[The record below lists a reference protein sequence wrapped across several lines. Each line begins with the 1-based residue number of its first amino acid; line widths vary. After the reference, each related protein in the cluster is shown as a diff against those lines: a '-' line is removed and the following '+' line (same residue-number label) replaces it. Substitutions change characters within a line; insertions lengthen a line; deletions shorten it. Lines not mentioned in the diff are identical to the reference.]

1 MGIFLGVRKWLKELM
16 NSSFFGDNASC
27 VYTMTYAIMNL
38 FGPSVLIIFENVIII
53 ILLALGCVLY
63 KFNLFIYLYF
73 FIKIK
78 MKHKISR

>member
-1 MGIFLGVRKWLKELM
+1 MVEGVNELELFRGQRFLRLHNDICDHEPVW
-16 NSSFFGDNASC
+16 
-27 VYTMTYAIMNL
+27 
-38 FGPSVLIIFENVIII
+38 PSVLIIFKNVIII

-63 KFNLFIYLYF
+63 KFNLFIHLYF